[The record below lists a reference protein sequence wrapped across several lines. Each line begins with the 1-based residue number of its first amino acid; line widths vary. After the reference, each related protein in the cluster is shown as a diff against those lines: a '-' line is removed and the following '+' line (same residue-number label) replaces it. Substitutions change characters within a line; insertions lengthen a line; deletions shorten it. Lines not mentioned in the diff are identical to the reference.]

1 MKHAGAIAGT
11 LVEALPYLQRFADQT
26 IVIKY
31 GGNAMVEEDLKASF
45 AADITLLKQVGIH
58 PVVVHGGG
66 PQIGQHLAKIGKEAK
81 FIDGMRVTDSETMD
95 VVEMVLAGLVNK
107 EIVANI
113 NKAGGKAVGL
123 SGKDGGLI
131 CARKMHIARN
141 SNDTPINNPANNPE
155 LNVPEIIDLGH
166 VGHVHAINTDILK
179 LLQSDRFIPVIAPV
193 GYHKDAGQSFN
204 INADLVA
211 GAIAT
216 ALGACKLILLTDI
229 SGVLDADKQLC
240 SQLTPNETQAMM
252 DDNTIAGGM
261 IPKVQCCLD
270 AVTTGVEQ
278 AHIIDGRVPHAL
290 LLEVFTDE
298 GVGTVFNQDSTNTGQ
313 N

>member
-1 MKHAGAIAGT
+1 MKHSVARAGT

-31 GGNAMVEEDLKASF
+31 GGNAMVEEELKSSF
-45 AADITLLKQVGIH
+45 ATDITLLKQVGIN

-66 PQIGQHLAKIGKEAK
+66 PQIGKHLAKIGKEAK

-107 EIVANI
+107 EIVGNI

-131 CARKMHIARN
+131 CALKMQIEK
-141 SNDTPINNPANNPE
+141 SSPE

-166 VGHVHAINTDILK
+166 VGKVHAINTEILNV
-179 LLQSDRFIPVIAPV
+179 LEDDRFVPVIAPV
-193 GYHKDAGQSFN
+193 GYDKAEGLSYN

-211 GAIAT
+211 GAIAA
-216 ALGACKLILLTDI
+216 ALGAAKLILLTDVA
-229 SGVLDADKQLC
+229 GVLDADKQLC
-240 SQLTPNETQAMM
+240 SQLSVAETRAMIA
-252 DDNTIAGGM
+252 DGSIAGGM
-261 IPKVQCCLD
+261 IPKTTCCMD
-270 AVTTGVEQ
+270 AVASGVGQ

-290 LLEVFTDE
+290 LLEIFTDE
-298 GVGTVFNQDSTNTGQ
+298 GVGTVFSQD
-313 N
+313 